1 MQEIAA
7 VLLLIL
13 MAIGLSLGGS
23 QFGTAAQDISRQHQ
37 EEIWA
42 EEKQLMLQEIDS
54 QREAAND

>member
-7 VLLLIL
+7 ILLLML
-13 MAIGLSLGGS
+13 LAIGLSWGGA

-42 EEKQLMLQEIDS
+42 EEKRLMLQQIDL
-54 QREAAND
+54 QREEVND